1 MIIVHRRLETHK
13 QSQQSESLANHLAKT
28 TYSRYPQQV
37 RPNLARKGNE
47 KKVTHLQEA
56 SFRICQRRTK
66 LK

>member
-1 MIIVHRRLETHK
+1 MITVHRLLATHRRNRPREYHAK
-13 QSQQSESLANHLAKT
+13 LQAKT

-37 RPNLARKGNE
+37 RPNLARKVRE